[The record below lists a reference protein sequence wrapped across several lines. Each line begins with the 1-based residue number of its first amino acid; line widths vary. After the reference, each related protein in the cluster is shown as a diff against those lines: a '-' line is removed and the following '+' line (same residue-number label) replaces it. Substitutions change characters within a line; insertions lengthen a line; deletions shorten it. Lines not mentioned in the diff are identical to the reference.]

1 MGVKSLGIPGAFLW
15 ALRKRLPAPLTI
27 WFRSMVIDLH
37 KIAHDFRASFDK
49 QKALGI
55 LPQHMMDFP
64 SACCAVTSELL
75 GDYLNSI
82 PGGPEA
88 ETVNANRNGKSHMWL
103 VVDSLIVDL
112 TADQFPDGR
121 PAVYVGPEDSW
132 YASWEVDIRGKASH
146 GGTATSSDERAV
158 LERFI
163 EHAGLP
169 TFD

>member
-1 MGVKSLGIPGAFLW
+1 MVHN
-15 ALRKRLPAPLTI
+15 
-27 WFRSMVIDLH
+27 MVIDVH
-37 KIAHDFRASFDK
+37 NIAHDFRASIEE

-55 LPQHMMDFP
+55 LPRHMAGFP
-64 SACCAVTSELL
+64 HACCAVTSELL

-82 PGGPEA
+82 PGGLEA
-88 ETVNANRNGKSHMWL
+88 ETVSAMRDGKPHMWF
-103 VVDSLIVDL
+103 VVNSLIVDL

-121 PAVYVGPEDSW
+121 SAVYVGPEDAW
-132 YASWEVDIRGKASH
+132 YAGWEVDLRGKASH
-146 GGTATSSDERAV
+146 GGTCTSNDERAV